1 MMQTFMRSLVITLL
15 LICPT
20 PLCAALT
27 PDNLLLV
34 VNKNVPDSQKL
45 AEYYAQ
51 QRHVPDGRIVSL
63 DLPTGDNIS
72 VEEFDQK
79 MVAPIRQ
86 FISENKLQ
94 SQVTCI
100 VNFYGVPLRIPGRTN
115 DLDLREELVSL
126 RKQQNQAM
134 KLAAPM

>member
-1 MMQTFMRSLVITLL
+1 MMRKLLRTLL
-15 LICPT
+15 VVSVACLVT
-20 PLCAALT
+20 SVRAALT
-27 PDNLLLV
+27 ADNLLLV

-51 QRHVPDGRIVSL
+51 QRHVPDGRTVSL

-72 VEEFDQK
+72 VADCDAK
-79 MVAPIRQ
+79 AVAPIRQ
-86 FISENKLQ
+86 FITDNKLQ

-115 DLDLREELVSL
+115 D
-126 RKQQNQAM
+126 
-134 KLAAPM
+134 